1 VIDWQRLILKDRGRK
16 GNMAPYW
23 PMKNSVLA
31 RFGRRVREL
40 RKRRGLS
47 QEALALE
54 AGLDRSYVGGVERGE
69 RNISLINVEKLADAI
84 GVDLGTLLG

>member
-1 VIDWQRLILKDRGRK
+1 
-16 GNMAPYW
+16 ME
-23 PMKNSVLA
+23 SVLV

-40 RKRRGLS
+40 RKKKGMS

-69 RNISLINVEKLADAI
+69 RNIALVNIEKLAKALDTKASELLS
-84 GVDLGTLLG
+84 GVA

>member
-1 VIDWQRLILKDRGRK
+1 
-16 GNMAPYW
+16 ME
-23 PMKNSVLA
+23 SVLV

-40 RKRRGLS
+40 RKKRGMS

-69 RNISLINVEKLADAI
+69 RNIALVNIEKLARAL
-84 GVDLGTLLG
+84 GVAAESLFAAR

>member
-1 VIDWQRLILKDRGRK
+1 MPVVLIVRGLISLLAEDWR
-16 GNMAPYW
+16 ME
-23 PMKNSVLA
+23 SVLV

-40 RKRRGLS
+40 RKKRGMS

-69 RNISLINVEKLADAI
+69 RNIALVNIEKLARAL
-84 GVDLGTLLG
+84 GVAAESLFAAR

>member
-1 VIDWQRLILKDRGRK
+1 MVLKARGLIDIVLDD
-16 GNMAPYW
+16 W
-23 PMKNSVLA
+23 PMDSVLV

-40 RKRRGLS
+40 RKAKGMS

-69 RNISLINVEKLADAI
+69 RNISIENMVRIAAALGVSLSKLTR
-84 GVDLGTLLG
+84 TL